1 MFIHVKMHYQTIG
14 NGCRECF
21 TSRSCWNMTAP
32 NTKSFSPHRSSTSGA
47 SLQLLLGVLDE
58 LLEEGHSSGP
68 SACPVAKEPG
78 LDGQQLLEPHRQ
90 PDSCCTLRNTW
101 SCKLQHSTSLL
112 DARFPRN
119 SAAPWRRAWPA
130 VARTSDLSG
139 VRRSIATG
147 NRMCFRDC
155 SFRDSLQ
162 LTFWE
167 ISQDISCLSS
177 LQCIFPI
184 PKKASII

>member
-1 MFIHVKMHYQTIG
+1 MGVGNALHQGHVETWQLQTR
-14 NGCRECF
+14 NPFHLTDLRPRVLHCSCCSACL
-21 TSRSCWNMTAP
+21 TSCWRKDIHQDPALALWQRSRALTA
-32 NTKSFSPHRSSTSGA
+32 NNFWK
-47 SLQLLLGVLDE
+47 
-58 LLEEGHSSGP
+58 
-68 SACPVAKEPG
+68 
-78 LDGQQLLEPHRQ
+78 PHRQ